1 MTDILKNSA
10 AAYRPLLAIDT
21 STSSLTVAVLE
32 KGKSLG
38 ELSTY
43 ADRNHS
49 IGLLPNI
56 EELLASLALKP
67 KELQAITVGK
77 GPGSYTGVRIG
88 VTAAKT
94 FAWSLGL
101 PLIAVSSLEAMALG
115 GKSAGAKA
123 VAALDSNPNVIQDRT
138 TWFIPLMDAR
148 RRQAFTAIYESRGKW
163 NPEEAADDHF
173 DLNNHWRVLIP
184 DTIRVMD
191 PWLEQIANLADDAG
205 LRRNVSGKTEW
216 GAPARLVFVGETE
229 GFASML
235 ANFDEEWIGEVLV
248 VPHLLSAVNIG
259 LLAYPKWSQGELQEV
274 HTFVPNYAQ
283 LTEAEVNLSAK
294 SQKGED

>member
-1 MTDILKNSA
+1 MTDMLKNSTA
-10 AAYRPLLAIDT
+10 AHGSLLAIDT

-32 KGKSLG
+32 KGKALG

-56 EELLASLALKP
+56 EELMASLALKSRD
-67 KELQAITVGK
+67 LQAITVGK

-101 PLIAVSSLEAMALG
+101 PLIAISSLEAMALG
-115 GKSAGAKA
+115 GKRYESRAETDTAPD
-123 VAALDSNPNVIQDRT
+123 VVQDRT
-138 TWFIPLMDAR
+138 TWYIPLMDAR
-148 RRQAFTAIYESRGKW
+148 RQQAFTAIYESRGKW
-163 NPEEAADDHF
+163 DSEEAADGHF
-173 DLNNHWRVLIP
+173 DLNNHWRVFIP
-184 DTIRVMD
+184 DTIRVME
-191 PWLEQIANLADDAG
+191 PWLKQIANMADDAQ

-216 GAPARLVFVGETE
+216 GAPARIVFVGETE

-235 ANFDEEWIGEVLV
+235 AKFDDEWIGDVFV
-248 VPHLLSAVNIG
+248 VPHLLSAVDIG
-259 LLAYPKWSQGELQEV
+259 LLSYPKWAQGELQEV

-283 LTEAEVNLSAK
+283 LTEAEVKLSDK
-294 SQKGED
+294 SLKGED

>member
-1 MTDILKNSA
+1 MTDMLKNSTA
-10 AAYRPLLAIDT
+10 AHGPLLAIDT

-32 KGKSLG
+32 KGKAIR

-67 KELQAITVGK
+67 KVLQAITVGI

-101 PLIAVSSLEAMALG
+101 PLIAISSLEAMALG
-115 GKSAGAKA
+115 GKRYESKA
-123 VAALDSNPNVIQDRT
+123 ETDTDPDVVRDRT
-138 TWFIPLMDAR
+138 TWYIPLMDAR
-148 RRQAFTAIYESRGKW
+148 RQQAFTAIYESRGKW
-163 NPEEAADDHF
+163 DSEEAADGHF
-173 DLNNHWRVLIP
+173 DLNNHWRVFIP
-184 DTIRVMD
+184 DTIRVME
-191 PWLEQIANLADDAG
+191 PWLEQIANMADDAQ

-216 GAPARLVFVGETE
+216 GAPARIVFVGETE

-235 ANFDEEWIGEVLV
+235 AKFDDEWIGDVFV
-248 VPHLLSAVNIG
+248 VPHLLSAVDIG

-283 LTEAEVNLSAK
+283 LTEAEVKLSAK
-294 SQKGED
+294 SLKGED

>member
-1 MTDILKNSA
+1 MTDMLKKSA
-10 AAYRPLLAIDT
+10 AVDGPLLAIDT

-32 KGKSLG
+32 KGKARG

-67 KELQAITVGK
+67 KDLQAIAVGK

-94 FAWSLGL
+94 FAWSIGL
-101 PLIAVSSLEAMALG
+101 PLIAISSLEAMALG
-115 GKSAGAKA
+115 GKRYGSKA
-123 VAALDSNPNVIQDRT
+123 EAALVVGQDLIQDRT
-138 TWFIPLMDAR
+138 TWLIPLMDAR
-148 RRQAFTAIYESRGKW
+148 RQQAFTAIYESRGKW
-163 NPEEAADDHF
+163 DPEEAADGHF

-184 DTIRVMD
+184 DTIRVME
-191 PWLEQIANLADDAG
+191 PWLEQIANMADDAQ

-216 GAPARLVFVGETE
+216 GAPARIVFVGETE
-229 GFASML
+229 GYASML
-235 ANFDEEWIGEVLV
+235 AKFDDEWIGDVFV
-248 VPHLLSAVNIG
+248 VPHLLSAVDIG
-259 LLAYPKWSQGELQEV
+259 LLAYPKWSQSELQEV